1 MVKSIDEGYGY
12 FDGEFASDFANDVYG
27 TPDSIT
33 FNGRRYGLKDNCV
46 AFGWFPTYVDEEK

>member
-27 TPDSIT
+27 TPASIT
-33 FNGRRYGLKDNCV
+33 FNGRRDG
-46 AFGWFPTYVDEEK
+46 F